1 MEEKETEVR
10 AGEGGDRSK
19 WKRRRLKLGQEKE
32 EIEEKWKR
40 RRLKLGQEKEE
51 TEVKWKRR
59 RLK

>member
-32 EIEEKWKR
+32 ETKVKWKR

-51 TEVKWKRR
+51 AEVSGREGD
-59 RLK
+59 